1 MRPSTPAL
9 QLYEKLCQQILGFPR
24 HLSIHNGGMI
34 LSREPL
40 AQRVPIEPAT
50 MPDRSVVQGDKSM
63 LEDVGIVKVDIL
75 SLRALQANAET
86 VETVEQTTGTAIDLD
101 KLEPTD
107 PEVFKMIAEGDVI
120 GISQMESGAEMN
132 LAVQLRPENALDIE
146 IITSVVRPGPILART
161 THRLAARRLGYEAV
175 SYPHPILEPILA
187 KTEGVPIWHEQIV
200 LIAEVMGQLTRGE
213 GELLRRALGGKAG
226 PKGVAQLREAFMAG
240 ALRQGI
246 SDEIATEVFQQIE
259 AFGGYSFAHS
269 HAAAMRKYIYA
280 GAFLK
285 RYYPAP
291 YYCAI
296 LNAEPMGYWSPAV
309 IVNDAR
315 RHGIQTLTV
324 SIFQSKATCTLE
336 GPHIRL
342 GLRYVAHLA
351 EKEIQA
357 ILAAREERTFNDL
370 PDFLRRVTLPFT
382 NLENLILIGAF
393 DAWGIS
399 RRQLLWELG
408 ERYTR
413 KGELPLGFAT
423 YDVELPALTRQEILH
438 AEYTILG
445 FSPGD
450 DLMELFEDTIQTH
463 GILGTKEFLAA
474 PDKARVQ
481 VAGQKVMHRAPPT
494 AHGVNFITLMDKDG
508 LANVVVQPAVYKKYQ
523 IVLESTP
530 LLVVTGKVQ
539 RKNGAINL
547 IAWKIVSL

>member
-1 MRPSTPAL
+1 
-9 QLYEKLCQQILGFPR
+9 
-24 HLSIHNGGMI
+24 
-34 LSREPL
+34 
-40 AQRVPIEPAT
+40 
-50 MPDRSVVQGDKSM
+50 
-63 LEDVGIVKVDIL
+63 
-75 SLRALQANAET
+75 
-86 VETVEQTTGTAIDLD
+86 
-101 KLEPTD
+101 
-107 PEVFKMIAEGDVI
+107 
-120 GISQMESGAEMN
+120 
-132 LAVQLRPENALDIE
+132 
-146 IITSVVRPGPILART
+146 
-161 THRLAARRLGYEAV
+161 
-175 SYPHPILEPILA
+175 
-187 KTEGVPIWHEQIV
+187 
-200 LIAEVMGQLTRGE
+200 
-213 GELLRRALGGKAG
+213 
-226 PKGVAQLREAFMAG
+226 MAG

-246 SDEIATEVFQQIE
+246 SYEIATEVFSQIE

-315 RHGIQTLTV
+315 RHGIQTFTV
-324 SIFQSKATCTLE
+324 SIFQSQAACTLE
-336 GPHIRL
+336 GHNIRL
-342 GLRYVAHLA
+342 GFRSVAHLA

-382 NLENLILIGAF
+382 TIENLILIGAF
-393 DAWGIS
+393 DAWGIT

-408 ERYTR
+408 ERFTR
-413 KGELPLGFAT
+413 KGELPLVFAT
-423 YDVELPALTRQEILH
+423 YNVELPALTRQEILH

-445 FSPGD
+445 FSPDD

-508 LANVVVQPAVYKKYQ
+508 LVNVVVRPAVYRRYQ
-523 IVLESTP
+523 VILEGTP
-530 LLVVTGKVQ
+530 LLVVTGEVQ

-547 IAWKIVSL
+547 IAWKFVSL